1 MRLDYSLYCIVFTK
15 AIDLLQ
21 DMSQSSS
28 TSSGLG
34 YRHSTLQETF
44 KIVSE
49 QSTSR
54 PGCII
59 ELDSIMEAHHV
70 C

>member
-1 MRLDYSLYCIVFTK
+1 MFCVFAKIV
-15 AIDLLQ
+15 DLFQ

-34 YRHSTLQETF
+34 YRHSTLQDAF

-59 ELDSIMEAHHV
+59 ELDSIMDAHHV

>member
-1 MRLDYSLYCIVFTK
+1 
-15 AIDLLQ
+15 
-21 DMSQSSS
+21 MSQSSS

-34 YRHSTLQETF
+34 YRHSTLQDAF

-59 ELDSIMEAHHV
+59 ELDSIMDAHHV
-70 C
+70 SKYFFFSFKIAIFNNQLNVK

>member
-1 MRLDYSLYCIVFTK
+1 
-15 AIDLLQ
+15 
-21 DMSQSSS
+21 MSQSSS

-59 ELDSIMEAHHV
+59 ELDSIMDAHHV
-70 C
+70 CKYFFQNFTIVIFNNLLYLK